1 MISDNRII
9 SLHSIN
15 NSSEDD
21 EDTHAGGGE
30 EEKCLRIV
38 RRVLDEETVLEIIVD
53 TNYYYWWWWQ
63 VLEMVSTFLQ
73 LSQDHAMPPSASVTF
88 HTAHFDPESGNKR
101 GYGYFY
107 PILMHKPSGLYVLKA
122 YLNYYMLSKVSS
134 YQISHLLTILV
145 SAEQEAAGLPPCD
158 GVHADREQP
167 PLQHPHQDRRHQHP
181 VIELDS
187 AN

>member
-1 MISDNRII
+1 
-9 SLHSIN
+9 
-15 NSSEDD
+15 
-21 EDTHAGGGE
+21 
-30 EEKCLRIV
+30 
-38 RRVLDEETVLEIIVD
+38 
-53 TNYYYWWWWQ
+53 
-63 VLEMVSTFLQ
+63 MVSTFLQ

-145 SAEQEAAGLPPCD
+145 SAEQEDAGLPPCD

-181 VIELDS
+181 VIELTS
-187 AN
+187 AVLELTSSLTKLKLNTWSYDITTSPAAPPVAAAIPSDNYL